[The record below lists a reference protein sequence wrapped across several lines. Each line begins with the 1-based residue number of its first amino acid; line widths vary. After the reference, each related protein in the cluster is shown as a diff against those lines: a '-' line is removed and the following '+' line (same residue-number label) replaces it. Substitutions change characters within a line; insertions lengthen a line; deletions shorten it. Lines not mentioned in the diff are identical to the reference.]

1 MLDCLPKSMP
11 TPAPAVSQN
20 GITLRSELWREPT
33 ARGLAEAT
41 DNRDARQVNGEDEA
55 TDPPIARRVGW
66 ANRSRCSTRPR
77 CCRRNEQRERSPTA
91 V

>member
-1 MLDCLPKSMP
+1 MLGDCSPQQTVLPTASR
-11 TPAPAVSQN
+11 
-20 GITLRSELWREPT
+20 TLPRSATLGLWRELT

-41 DNRDARQVNGEDEA
+41 DNRDARMVDVEVEA
-55 TDPPIARRVGW
+55 TEPPAARRVGSGW
-66 ANRSRCSTRPR
+66 PKRRSTLPR